1 MKQPPYTLGKVSIGA
16 PGKPVLI
23 GSLFYK
29 SDKKVTNHKLG
40 EVDCKRLG
48 NELKKVCTLSSKV
61 GLETAIDVIAETP
74 KAMESYISL
83 LAGMVD
89 VPLLIGGLNEE
100 SRVAGY
106 DKAKSLGIAERC
118 GVNSISTVTSD
129 AELAAMKEN
138 GIRFAIL
145 QTLDPSSVYPEEKI
159 RLLEESLLVKC
170 GKAGIDSAAV
180 DVGVID
186 FTSAHLAVESI
197 KMIKSRLGMPAG
209 CAPSNAAYQPLVS
222 KKMSRKSARSVNVA
236 LNTMLQLGGA
246 DILFYGPLKAS
257 SYLFE
262 AAAVVEGIKA
272 YGQRLGGNK
281 SIDRS
286 NPLYTFLPTL
296 Q

>member
-1 MKQPPYTLGKVSIGA
+1 M

-29 SDKKVTNHKLG
+29 SDKKVKNHKTG
-40 EVDCKRLG
+40 EVDCKRLDK
-48 NELKKVCTLSSKV
+48 ELKKVCTLSTRV
-61 GLETAIDVIAETP
+61 GLDTAIDVIAETP

-100 SRVAGY
+100 SRIAGY
-106 DKAKSLGIAERC
+106 GKAKSLGIAGRC
-118 GVNSISTVTSD
+118 GVNSISTVTTD

-138 GIRFAIL
+138 GIGFAIL
-145 QTLDPSSVYPEEKI
+145 QTLDPSAVYPEEKV

-170 GKAGIDSAAV
+170 GAAGIGAAAV
-180 DVGVID
+180 DVGIID
-186 FTSAHLAVESI
+186 FTSAHLAVESV
-197 KMIKSRLGMPAG
+197 KLIKSKLGMPAG

-222 KKMSRKSARSVNVA
+222 KKMTRKSARSVNVA
-236 LNTMLQLGGA
+236 LNTMLQMGGA

-286 NPLYTFLPTL
+286 SPLYTFLPKL